1 VRPVFHAF
9 VRWAWRH
16 VCCAPGTDN
25 RVDLDQL
32 RRMGAEGCVVL
43 GDPRY
48 YGRFAFTND
57 PELRYGDVPPEYFQQ
72 LLLKGVTPKGE
83 VAYHPSFDAS

>member
-1 VRPVFHAF
+1 
-9 VRWAWRH
+9 
-16 VCCAPGTDN
+16 
-25 RVDLDQL
+25 
-32 RRMGAEGCVVL
+32 VVL

>member
-1 VRPVFHAF
+1 
-9 VRWAWRH
+9 
-16 VCCAPGTDN
+16 
-25 RVDLDQL
+25 
-32 RRMGAEGCVVL
+32 MGAEGCVVL

-48 YGRFAFTND
+48 YGRFGFTND